1 MTVRKVLCVEDS
13 PADMVNLEKIVAAA
27 NIFMI
32 KATNGTDALARAKS
46 ELPDLILMDI
56 NMPGMDGF
64 ATTRELKKDP
74 QTKSIPVVFVTSKNQ
89 KADRVWAQMQGGAG
103 FITKPYTA
111 EQITEQLRA
120 F

>member
-13 PADMVNLEKIVAAA
+13 AADMVNLEKIVAAA
-27 NIFMI
+27 NIFML
-32 KATNGTDALARAKS
+32 KATTGAEAVAKAKA
-46 ELPDLILMDI
+46 EHPDLILMDI

-64 ATTRELKKDP
+64 AATREIKKDP
-74 QTKSIPVVFVTSKNQ
+74 STKDIPVVFVTSKNQ
-89 KADRVWAQMQGGAG
+89 KADRVWAQMQGGSG
-103 FITKPYTA
+103 FISKPYTA